1 MKFWIVKGSRGIYN
15 KSRYREVIQML
26 VSTFEILV
34 KSQLPNPDQI
44 EPLPNAPLPSAP
56 PDDVLAKLQKLGRTV
71 IQGYFL
77 TIANLNDF
85 KVTVSLAFTAL
96 TPAIS
101 LDETIGLLDV
111 KETNLVIKGKPDLL
125 DGKVRYTLTV
135 PANDTGL
142 FILQPDF
149 ITNPQLLDNKDFEV
163 RGYVEISLSMLVKG
177 KDAARLLLTPE
188 HRGTF
193 FKDLEADD
201 PQLDQ
206 IVYTL
211 PTARGG
217 SLFKLYYS

>member
-1 MKFWIVKGSRGIYN
+1 
-15 KSRYREVIQML
+15 ML

-44 EPLPNAPLPSAP
+44 QPVPSAP
-56 PDDVLAKLQKLGRTV
+56 PADVLAKIQKLGRTV

-96 TPAIS
+96 TPSIS
-101 LDETIGLLDV
+101 LDETIALLDV
-111 KETNLVIKGKPDLL
+111 KESNLVVKGKPDLL

-149 ITNPQLLDNKDFEV
+149 ITNPQLLDNKDFEI
-163 RGYVEISLSMLVKG
+163 RGYVEISLSMLLKG
-177 KDAARLLLTPE
+177 KNAARLLLTPE
-188 HRGTF
+188 HRG
-193 FKDLEADD
+193 E
-201 PQLDQ
+201 
-206 IVYTL
+206 
-211 PTARGG
+211 GH
-217 SLFKLYYS
+217 SLKI

>member
-1 MKFWIVKGSRGIYN
+1 
-15 KSRYREVIQML
+15 ML

-44 EPLPNAPLPSAP
+44 EPLPNEPLPSAP
-56 PDDVLAKLQKLGRTV
+56 PDDVLAKIQKLGRTV

-96 TPAIS
+96 TPSIS

-177 KDAARLLLTPE
+177 KNAARLLLTPE

-206 IVYTL
+206 IVYSL

-217 SLFKLYYS
+217 SLFKLSYS

>member
-1 MKFWIVKGSRGIYN
+1 
-15 KSRYREVIQML
+15 ML

-44 EPLPNAPLPSAP
+44 EPLPSAP
-56 PDDVLAKLQKLGRTV
+56 PADVLAKIQKLGRTV

-96 TPAIS
+96 TPSIS

-149 ITNPQLLDNKDFEV
+149 INNPQLLDSKDFEV
-163 RGYVEISLSMLVKG
+163 RGYVEISLSMLLKG
-177 KDAARLLLTPE
+177 KNAARLLLTPE

-193 FKDLEADD
+193 FKDLEAED

-206 IVYTL
+206 IVYSL
-211 PTARGG
+211 PTAKGG